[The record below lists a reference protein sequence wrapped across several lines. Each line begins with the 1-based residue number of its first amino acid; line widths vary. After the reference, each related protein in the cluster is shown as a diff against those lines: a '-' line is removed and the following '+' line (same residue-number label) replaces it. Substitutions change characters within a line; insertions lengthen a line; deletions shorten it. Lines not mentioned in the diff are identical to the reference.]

1 MVAVFIG
8 YCCKKTDFDD
18 DHVFQEEEL
27 PTIFFDPDDAPSTG
41 SIFKKYLKNVIKR
54 RRHISAVLTD
64 WEGKSMHNNNNL
76 YRVTPSSG
84 NFCNLNFY

>member
-41 SIFKKYLKNVIKR
+41 SIFKKYLKT
-54 RRHISAVLTD
+54 S
-64 WEGKSMHNNNNL
+64 
-76 YRVTPSSG
+76 
-84 NFCNLNFY
+84 